1 MPTSSH
7 PTRDRLIATMVE
19 LLDGDDPEHITAEQV
34 LNHSGISKGSLYH
47 HFEDFEDLIEAALVF
62 RFSRTVDQSITALTE
77 MITHVSSKEE
87 LLEALKVFNRDSQD
101 PARRPFRLERARAAG
116 MTYSSHRFHVSLGEE
131 QQRLTEA
138 FTDLFTEVKNRG
150 WSRPGVDPMAAAV
163 FVQAYTI
170 GRLIDD
176 ISPEKMSPENWNSII
191 DMVIENVLLAD

>member
-1 MPTSSH
+1 MATSSH

-34 LNHSGISKGSLYH
+34 LTLSGISKGSLYH
-47 HFEDFEDLIEAALVF
+47 HFDDFEDLIEAGLVF
-62 RFSRTVDQSITALTE
+62 RFSRTVDESILGLTE
-77 MITHVSSKEE
+77 MITHVSTKEE
-87 LLEALKVFNRDSQD
+87 LLEALKLFTKDSQD
-101 PARRPFRLERARAAG
+101 PSRRPYRLERARAAG
-116 MTYSSHRFHVSLGEE
+116 MTFSSHRFQVTLGEE

-138 FTDLFTEVKNRG
+138 FTDLFTEVQNRG

-176 ISPEKMSPENWNSII
+176 ISPEKISPEHWNTLIE
-191 DMVIENVLLAD
+191 MVIENVFLAD